1 LEESPWLASYTGKV
15 ILSLSKEVIRMTD
28 LILGLITGIF
38 FGFFLQKGQALKY
51 DKQLGMLRFKDF
63 TILKVM
69 VSAILVG
76 MVGIYFFV
84 DMGIGKLSLKPTV
97 LGANIIGGL
106 IFGLGWGMLGYCPGT
121 ALGATGEGRFDA
133 FWGGALGML
142 VGAGLFAEVYS
153 HIKDGFLKWGD
164 LGKLT
169 IPQVIEIN
177 HWVVI
182 PIVWAFLLLALVAL
196 EKKKL

>member
-1 LEESPWLASYTGKV
+1 MGT
-15 ILSLSKEVIRMTD
+15 

-38 FGFFLQKGQALKY
+38 FGFFLQKGQVLKY

-76 MVGIYFFV
+76 MIGIYFFV
-84 DMGIGKLSLKPTV
+84 DVGIGKLSLKPTF

-121 ALGATGEGRFDA
+121 AVGATGEGRFDA
-133 FWGGALGML
+133 FWGGVLGML
-142 VGAGLFAEVYS
+142 VGAGIFAEAYTF
-153 HIKDGFLKWGD
+153 IKDNLLKWGD
-164 LGKLT
+164 LGKLS
-169 IPQVIEIN
+169 IPTAIGVN
-177 HWVVI
+177 HWIII
-182 PIVWAFLLLALVAL
+182 PILWLIMIVFLMGV
-196 EKKKL
+196 EKRRL

>member
-1 LEESPWLASYTGKV
+1 MG
-15 ILSLSKEVIRMTD
+15 D
-28 LILGLITGIF
+28 LIWGLITGIF

-51 DKQLGMLRFKDF
+51 EKQLGMLRFKDF

-69 VSAILVG
+69 ITAILVG

-142 VGAGLFAEVYS
+142 VGAGIFAEVYT
-153 HIKDGFLKWGD
+153 FLEDNFLTWGH
-164 LGKLT
+164 LGKVS
-169 IPQVIEIN
+169 IPQVIAIN
-177 HWVVI
+177 HWIVI
-182 PIVWAFLLLALVAL
+182 LIVWAVLILPLVAL

>member
-1 LEESPWLASYTGKV
+1 
-15 ILSLSKEVIRMTD
+15 MTN

-76 MVGIYFFV
+76 MVGIYFLA
-84 DMGIGKLSLKPTV
+84 DMRIGELNIKPTI

-121 ALGATGEGRFDA
+121 ALGAAGEGRFDA

-142 VGAGLFAEVYS
+142 VGAGVFAEVYS
-153 HIKDGFLKWGD
+153 YIKDDFLKWGN

-169 IPQVIEIN
+169 IPQVVEIN

-182 PIVWAFLLLALVAL
+182 PIVWGFLVLLLVAL